1 MIKKRPPIVTIFG
14 HIDHGKSSLLDAIQ
28 KSNIVQKEAG
38 GITQKVSAYEITY
51 NDNKITFIDTP
62 GHEAFAELRKR
73 GAKIADIAILV
84 IAADEGVKPQTIESI
99 NYIKNNNLPFIV
111 AINKI
116 DKTNANPDR
125 VKQQLAE
132 IGIFVEEW
140 GGDVPA
146 VNVSATKNIGLNDL
160 LDLIILMGDI
170 LNLSYDDESLGEGYI
185 LESFKD
191 NKKGIIAGAIVTN
204 GRIKIGDYI
213 TTSHISGKIKFLEDA
228 FGRKINEAQPSSPVL
243 IYGFEDL
250 PLPGEVFKITTKKDI
265 EKTKLELNQEYFY
278 RKEITVENSTL
289 NINLVI
295 KVDYWGSLSALENIL
310 SQISQIYKVSFKI
323 VKGDVGFI
331 TTEDLK
337 LSKQTNSFIINFNL
351 KIPNK
356 IYEEIKNL
364 SLILIDNNIIY
375 DVEEKI
381 IELID
386 SLKNKSDHKGE
397 IEVLA
402 LFNKTASKKTV
413 GGKVILGSVK
423 INDRVIILRD
433 NKIIGKGKVINL
445 KINKNDVNEVN
456 ESNLCGLLINTR
468 NDIEVG
474 DKLLII

>member
-28 KSNIVQKEAG
+28 KSNIVQKEDG

-160 LDLIILMGDI
+160 LDLIILIGDI

-185 LESFKD
+185 LESSKD

-204 GRIKIGDYI
+204 GRIK
-213 TTSHISGKIKFLEDA
+213 S
-228 FGRKINEAQPSSPVL
+228 V
-243 IYGFEDL
+243 
-250 PLPGEVFKITTKKDI
+250 
-265 EKTKLELNQEYFY
+265 
-278 RKEITVENSTL
+278 
-289 NINLVI
+289 
-295 KVDYWGSLSALENIL
+295 
-310 SQISQIYKVSFKI
+310 
-323 VKGDVGFI
+323 
-331 TTEDLK
+331 
-337 LSKQTNSFIINFNL
+337 
-351 KIPNK
+351 
-356 IYEEIKNL
+356 
-364 SLILIDNNIIY
+364 IIY
-375 DVEEKI
+375 YFSYFRQD
-381 IELID
+381 
-386 SLKNKSDHKGE
+386 
-397 IEVLA
+397 
-402 LFNKTASKKTV
+402 
-413 GGKVILGSVK
+413 
-423 INDRVIILRD
+423 
-433 NKIIGKGKVINL
+433 
-445 KINKNDVNEVN
+445 
-456 ESNLCGLLINTR
+456 
-468 NDIEVG
+468 
-474 DKLLII
+474 